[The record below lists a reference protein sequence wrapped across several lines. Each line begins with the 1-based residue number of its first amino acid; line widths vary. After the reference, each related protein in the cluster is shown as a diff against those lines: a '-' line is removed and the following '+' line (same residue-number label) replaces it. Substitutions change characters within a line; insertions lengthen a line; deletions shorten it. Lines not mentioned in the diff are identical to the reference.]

1 MSELENKTTIIK
13 SFITTLFD
21 SAIIVAVITSVMYL
35 ISYLYMK
42 GFYSYYGL
50 IDLEINFTLFRVLKT
65 CIEIFI
71 SLLNW
76 IIIYLVISIPLA
88 KSLNEE
94 NENFV
99 WTILFFWLL
108 CLVFIRTAV
117 YSKEIKQKVF
127 NMSIPITMIIIIV
140 AFYIWYSRLSDD
152 KTKDLQKDIDNI
164 KFFKSIPWKIL
175 GFLCWGLTI
184 INFVPK
190 YGYQQAEKKSD
201 YLIDTEN
208 QRILIY
214 NDAEKS
220 IFLKNNN
227 DSFEYKYI
235 IISNSDLS
243 QITFEHYNK
252 RIIFQNE
259 SIKDNEDSI
268 EAVIYEQSYEEIIDN
283 DLLDPIN

>member
-1 MSELENKTTIIK
+1 MSELENKTTITK

-88 KSLNEE
+88 KVLNEE

-235 IISNSDLS
+235 MISNSDLS
-243 QITFEHYNK
+243 QVTFEHYNK

>member
-88 KSLNEE
+88 KILNEE
-94 NENFV
+94 NETFV